1 MNRDEDLLLFT
12 NMYKREKND
21 LASLLLPIPDEFEAN
36 GSMILLFILQFLR
49 HGFMKKYEFI

>member
-21 LASLLLPIPDEFEAN
+21 LASLLLPVSDEFEAN
-36 GSMILLFILQFLR
+36 GSTNLRFVLQIFDTTL
-49 HGFMKKYEFI
+49 

>member
-21 LASLLLPIPDEFEAN
+21 LASLSLLLPVSDEFEAN
-36 GSMILLFILQFLR
+36 GSTNLR
-49 HGFMKKYEFI
+49 FVSQNFDTTL

>member
-21 LASLLLPIPDEFEAN
+21 LASLLLPVPDEFEAN
-36 GSMILLFILQFLR
+36 GSMFLLFILQFLR
-49 HGFMKKYEFI
+49 HDFMKKYEFI